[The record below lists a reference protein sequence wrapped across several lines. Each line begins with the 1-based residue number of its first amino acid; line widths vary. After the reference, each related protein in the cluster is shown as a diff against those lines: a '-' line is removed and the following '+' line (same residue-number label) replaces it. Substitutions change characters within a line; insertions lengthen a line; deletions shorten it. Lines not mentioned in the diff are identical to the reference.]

1 MKKLVLA
8 LVASFILGSFAVQS
22 VNAQTRRGHYF
33 LTGAS
38 QLSFQTTFNSGSSE
52 EFLFSFSPSFGGF
65 VADNLA
71 LGLNGNIFYVSSASS
86 VVYSVMPTMTYYFN
100 QGKSFIPYIGGQVG
114 YVGVSSYGVS
124 LNGFGMGVGAGG
136 VLMLNKHVGVNL
148 GLQYL
153 HSRYPSRYRTNT
165 SNSLTTS
172 IGLTTFF

>member
-52 EFLFSFSPSFGGF
+52 EFVFSFSPSFGGF

-114 YVGVSSYGVS
+114 YVGVSS
-124 LNGFGMGVGAGG
+124 
-136 VLMLNKHVGVNL
+136 
-148 GLQYL
+148 
-153 HSRYPSRYRTNT
+153 
-165 SNSLTTS
+165 
-172 IGLTTFF
+172 